1 MKKTVFTKKL
11 KSKTGASMLLALAFF
26 LMCFF
31 VASVVM
37 ASASV
42 NASRAMAQ
50 KEEQRS
56 YFAIQSAQNLIK
68 DMFKEINGKNL
79 TDNALT
85 ITLGSKTGDSG
96 ETIPIETTAY
106 GGFHLREVN
115 TVYDWCNE
123 GRTYALYGKMEKD
136 GSGPLLNAE
145 GNDVAYNASSF
156 GLDCIGDESVV
167 FAKDAIEEVASLVIC
182 KRLHDQGVNS
192 LDGYGQLSTYFAAV
206 DDDFNIATAT
216 VSESSSV
223 LKYVYYF
230 DITPADDAGDYK
242 TNLPTVHVK
251 MTADNKANLTFVLT
265 VDSKFAATYSATVK
279 ATATIETIT
288 PPSNELFENPL
299 RATPRCPELSTDE
312 KTEYH
317 LVTRTIND
325 TYVTWYTDKIE
336 ITKGVKAKK
345 TA

>member
-1 MKKTVFTKKL
+1 MKKSVFTKKL
-11 KSKTGASMLLALAFF
+11 KSNVGASMLLALAFF

-56 YFAIQSAQNLIK
+56 YFAIQSAQNMIK
-68 DMFKEINGKNL
+68 DMFKEINGAKL
-79 TDNALT
+79 SDNTLLVT
-85 ITLGSKTGDSG
+85 IGSKTGESG
-96 ETIPIETTAY
+96 ETIAIETPVY

-136 GSGPLLNAE
+136 GSGPLVNDD
-145 GNDVAYNASSF
+145 GTDVAYSDDTF
-156 GLDCIGDESVV
+156 GIDCIGDESMV
-167 FAKDAIEEVASLVIC
+167 FAKEAIEEVSSLVVC

-192 LDGYGQLSTYFAAV
+192 LDGYGQLTTYFAAV

-216 VSESSSV
+216 VSAESDQ

-230 DITPADDAGDYK
+230 DITPDDDAGNHK
-242 TNLPTVHVK
+242 QNLPTVHVK

-279 ATATIETIT
+279 ATATIETMT
-288 PPSNELFENPL
+288 PSNELLENPL

-317 LVTRTIND
+317 LVTRTISD
-325 TYVTWYTDKIE
+325 TYITWYTNKIE
-336 ITKGVKAKK
+336 ITKGVKTKK